1 VSEADAL
8 ALEWT
13 RGMSDQRWAD
23 LATPVPDGT
32 LHALIVDVPA
42 SEGRPAY
49 RAVYPVGV
57 GTDLAVGDTGWK
69 LTVKQLAAQPP
80 FPIITEGYRDAGSS
94 VAIVRL
100 TGPDGKSFDRWLYH
114 RFPEISQDMLDEVN
128 ERGMP
133 RRRDASPA
141 IRVSYLDVSKLQV
154 YFDEGADGS
163 VRAIVRKPRG
173 EVKTWDG
180 LSSGSM
186 VADVVPGI
194 ALRLGAFWEH
204 VDAFDRP
211 RVVPEEHRDKEEV
224 GNHGHAMLAV
234 EVTPAGAKPT
244 TVWLP
249 FSRDVGVPG
258 AGAEPAMVRL
268 ADGRTIALS
277 FGRRS
282 YVLPGFMV
290 QLLDF
295 TMEAYDHRGAP
306 RDYQS
311 LVRVL
316 PTGDSFQPY
325 DHVTKLNAPLQA
337 PFEWLD
343 DRRSWLANAWGTF
356 TSRLSPYQFK
366 FSQAGWDRSGWEQTQ
381 AATDRGEMPRPVA
394 RFTILQVGNNPGIHV
409 IAAGGVLMSVGIPW
423 AFYVK
428 PWLLRRRKKKLEA
441 ELAAGREP
449 RKRSRGGVVPTSN
462 GSVPTVVPDLIRS
475 GAVPVRERS
484 EP

>member
-1 VSEADAL
+1 
-8 ALEWT
+8 
-13 RGMSDQRWAD
+13 
-23 LATPVPDGT
+23 
-32 LHALIVDVPA
+32 
-42 SEGRPAY
+42 
-49 RAVYPVGV
+49 
-57 GTDLAVGDTGWK
+57 
-69 LTVKQLAAQPP
+69 
-80 FPIITEGYRDAGSS
+80 
-94 VAIVRL
+94 
-100 TGPDGKSFDRWLYH
+100 
-114 RFPEISQDMLDEVN
+114 
-128 ERGMP
+128 
-133 RRRDASPA
+133 
-141 IRVSYLDVSKLQV
+141 
-154 YFDEGADGS
+154 
-163 VRAIVRKPRG
+163 
-173 EVKTWDG
+173 
-180 LSSGSM
+180 
-186 VADVVPGI
+186 
-194 ALRLGAFWEH
+194 
-204 VDAFDRP
+204 
-211 RVVPEEHRDKEEV
+211 
-224 GNHGHAMLAV
+224 
-234 EVTPAGAKPT
+234 
-244 TVWLP
+244 
-249 FSRDVGVPG
+249 VGVPG

-268 ADGRTIALS
+268 GDGRTIALS

-428 PWLLRRRKKKLEA
+428 PWLLRRRKKRLEA
-441 ELAAGREP
+441 DLAAGREP
-449 RKRSRGGVVPTSN
+449 RARKRREPSMN
-462 GSVPTVVPDLIRS
+462 GSVPTVVRDLE
-475 GAVPVRERS
+475 AVERS
-484 EP
+484 ER